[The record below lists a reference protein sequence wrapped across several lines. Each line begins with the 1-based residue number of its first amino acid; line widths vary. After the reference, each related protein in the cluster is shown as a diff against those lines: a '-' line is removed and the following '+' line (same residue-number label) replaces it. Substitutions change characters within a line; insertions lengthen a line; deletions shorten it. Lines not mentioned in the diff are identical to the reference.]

1 MLQWDG
7 RQTKAIY
14 RVTDP
19 LMRRNLLGHVPEQA
33 KMEQEL
39 KAIIYQ
45 YMYRMVHDRLH
56 PTVNNPQF

>member
-1 MLQWDG
+1 
-7 RQTKAIY
+7 
-14 RVTDP
+14 
-19 LMRRNLLGHVPEQA
+19 MRRNLLGHVPEQA

-56 PTVNNPQF
+56 PTAHNPQF

>member
-1 MLQWDG
+1 
-7 RQTKAIY
+7 
-14 RVTDP
+14 
-19 LMRRNLLGHVPEQA
+19 MRRNLLGHVPEQA

-56 PTVNNPQF
+56 PTVHNPQF